1 MSAFLMKNEDCSSEE
16 RDGLFHGALAT
27 KVMTFVTFTSK
38 SPSRTAKKD
47 STTNATLLVPNP

>member
-1 MSAFLMKNEDCSSEE
+1 MKNEDCSSEE